1 MGALRV
7 LYINGGLMH
16 RGGIESY
23 MMNYYRN
30 IDKSKVQFDFVVH
43 GYDKG
48 EYDDEIE
55 SMGGK
60 IFNVPIKSKE
70 PFKYKLELKK
80 IFLNN
85 NYKIVHAHLD
95 AMSAWVLKIAKEC
108 GVPVRIAHSHNTQ
121 HLTTNKIKFV
131 LNEFARKNI
140 NKYANYRCACS
151 PDAARWL
158 FGTEDV
164 IYIKNAIDLDKFKF
178 DSAAR
183 NEVRSELGIKDEL
196 VIGHI
201 GRFDYQKN
209 HEFLINVLKKVT
221 RIIPDVKLL
230 LIGDGSLR
238 KNIEQQISDLGL
250 MNNVILLGVRND
262 VNIIINAFDVFAL
275 PSRFEGLGIV
285 LIEAQANGLNCIASD
300 VIPKEANAGSKVIY
314 LPLDEDKWCNK
325 LIDMNFERY
334 DNTNLIRKR
343 GYDIRTEAIKL
354 CELYQKLSRG
364 V

>member
-164 IYIKNAIDLDKFKF
+164 IYIKNAIDLQKFEYN
-178 DSAAR
+178 SNIR
-183 NEVRSELGIKDEL
+183 NKLREQYDINDE
-196 VIGHI
+196 IIMGHI

-209 HEFLINVLKKVT
+209 HQFILDVLKEITKT
-221 RIIPDVKLL
+221 NTNVKLVL
-230 LIGDGSLR
+230 VGDGILR
-238 KNIEQQISDLGL
+238 DEIEKQINDLGL
-250 MNNVILLGVRND
+250 QNNVIMLGVRDD
-262 VNIIINAFDVFAL
+262 VDKICNMFDCFVL

-285 LIEAQANGLNCIASD
+285 LIEAQANGLKCFASN
-300 VIPKEANAGSKVIY
+300 VVPTEANAGGNVVY
-314 LPLDEDKWCNK
+314 LPFDEK
-325 LIDMNFERY
+325 LWTKSILNADLTRNVGKDMLVAN
-334 DNTNLIRKR
+334 
-343 GYDIRTEAIKL
+343 GYDIKNEANKL
-354 CELYQKLSRG
+354 QQMYLDLAKG